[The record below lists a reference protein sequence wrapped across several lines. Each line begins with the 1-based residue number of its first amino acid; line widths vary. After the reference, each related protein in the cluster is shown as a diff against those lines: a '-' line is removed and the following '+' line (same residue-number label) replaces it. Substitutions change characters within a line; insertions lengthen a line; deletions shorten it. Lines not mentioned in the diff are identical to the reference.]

1 MIFGLTALSTISAT
15 SSALPSLSR
24 VSLFL
29 DQFSQELSSLR
40 RPSLPAPRSLLL
52 SLAWVVKS
60 LSALILFVMFLHWS
74 LNKASLYSELKV
86 LVVLSLKTACVQDK
100 IPCFG
105 ISW

>member
-1 MIFGLTALSTISAT
+1 M
-15 SSALPSLSR
+15 
-24 VSLFL
+24 FL
-29 DQFSQELSSLR
+29 EQLGPELSSLR

-74 LNKASLYSELKV
+74 LSKASLYSELKV